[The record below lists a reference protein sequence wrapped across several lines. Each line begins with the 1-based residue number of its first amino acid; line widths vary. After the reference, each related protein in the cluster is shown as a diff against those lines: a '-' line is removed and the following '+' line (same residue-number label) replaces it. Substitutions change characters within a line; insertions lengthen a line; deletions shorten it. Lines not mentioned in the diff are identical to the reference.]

1 MKQLLM
7 FFLLSISS
15 AAFGQ
20 SPIPSNPNL
29 EQILST
35 YNANQARFHTT
46 YRGRQFNAEG
56 VVESI
61 ETDMFGTGSKFSI
74 KLNVERRKVLCIT
87 TNKNAAA
94 SLDKGERIRFA
105 GVIDDVTAE
114 TLEIED
120 CLYAV
125 IKASTNNSNRTAPIT
140 VNEPTVPTSPD
151 NSAILNRAKNSYLK
165 SLETQISKDVLANIS
180 KLENF
185 PYFFTYSSQGDLN
198 DDGVNDYL
206 FFDESQTGE
215 ATGIGIVMSTTT
227 DASRF
232 SQQYEY
238 HFLKDGRGEPK
249 IVTMNLSAKIKK
261 NLISQSGKFFIFN
274 GKNFIEVI
282 FADSQTT
289 ARTAISQTSSTQIS
303 DELSKLNGKW
313 FSQIANYGYLLTN
326 GVGVATHTNSSKF
339 NIGDKIIE
347 LTSTGNNSFQGQ
359 QIYQNGKF
367 YSVRMKLISQNRLLV
382 QGEGNVSWYMD
393 RETGNPIDPD
403 LPLTPPPWDH
413 NGSKMSVTIINDV
426 LNIHYIEPRKAMM
439 DAGAR
444 MNTLLLNGK
453 VTGDIVTGTARI
465 FAQKCGILTYS
476 VTGSITSDHQQ
487 ILVVGMAPVVNRQT
501 CEVTKMI
508 PDPLLFNIVD

>member
-1 MKQLLM
+1 MKKLLM
-7 FFLLSISS
+7 ISLLVISS

-105 GVIDDVTAE
+105 GEIDDVTAE
-114 TLEIED
+114 TLDIKD
-120 CLYAV
+120 CSYTV
-125 IKASTNNSNRTAPIT
+125 IKAPINSNRNAPVTADASAL
-140 VNEPTVPTSPD
+140 PTSVD
-151 NSAILNRAKNSYLK
+151 NNAILNRAKTSYLK
-165 SLETQISKDVLANIS
+165 SLEAHISKDVLANIS
-180 KLENF
+180 KLEKF

-198 DDGVNDYL
+198 DDGINDYL
-206 FFDESQTGE
+206 FFDESQAGE
-215 ATGIGIVMSTTT
+215 ATGIGIVMSTTNNL
-227 DASRF
+227 SRF

-249 IVTMNLSAKIKK
+249 IVTKNLNANIKK
-261 NLISQSGKFFIFN
+261 NLISQSGRFFIFN

-282 FADSQTT
+282 FAETQTT
-289 ARTAISQTSSTQIS
+289 ARTSISQSSSMTNSNEIS
-303 DELSKLNGKW
+303 TLNGKW
-313 FSQIANYGYLLTN
+313 FSQAANYGYLLTN
-326 GVGVATHTNSSKF
+326 GVGVATQTNSSKF
-339 NIGDKIIE
+339 NIGDKIIK

-367 YSVRMKLISQNRLLV
+367 YPIRMKLISQNRLLV
-382 QGEGNVSWYMD
+382 QGESNVSWYMD

-439 DAGAR
+439 EVGVR
-444 MNTLLLNGK
+444 MNSLLLDGK

-465 FAQKCGILTYS
+465 FAQKCGIVTYP
-476 VTGSITSDHQQ
+476 VTGSITSNQQQ
-487 ILVVGMAPVVNRQT
+487 ILVVGMAPVINRQT
-501 CEVTKMI
+501 CEMTKMI